1 MFRID
6 TKSAIPVYRQLMK
19 QIQRHIVSGELAEGD
34 RLPSIRQMASALRIN
49 PNTVARSYRELE
61 NEGLAVSRKGSGVF
75 VSTGDMDLQKNRME
89 LFSELAGE
97 FLTRAA
103 GLGLDGDEILE
114 LLSGRLRGEND
125 HG

>member
-6 TKSAIPVYRQLMK
+6 PKSAIPVYRQLKK
-19 QIQRHIVSGELAEGD
+19 QIQRHIVSGGLAEGD
-34 RLPSIRQMASALRIN
+34 RLPSIRQMASELRIN

-61 NEGLAVSRKGSGVF
+61 NEGLVVSRKGSGVF

-89 LFSELAGE
+89 LFNELADE
-97 FLTRAA
+97 FLARAA

>member
-6 TKSAIPVYRQLMK
+6 PKSAIPVYQQLKK
-19 QIQRHIVSGELAEGD
+19 QIQRNIVAGGLAEGD
-34 RLPSIRQMASALRIN
+34 RLPSIRQMASELRIN

-61 NEGLAVSRKGSGVF
+61 SEGLVVSRKGSGVF
-75 VSTGDMDLQKNRME
+75 VSTGDMDLQKNRIL
-89 LFSELAGE
+89 LFNEMADE

-103 GLGLDGDEILE
+103 GLGLGGREILE

>member
-6 TKSAIPVYRQLMK
+6 PKSAIPVYRQLKK
-19 QIQRHIVSGELAEGD
+19 QIQRHIVSGGLAEGD
-34 RLPSIRQMASALRIN
+34 RLPSIRQMASELRIN

-61 NEGLAVSRKGSGVF
+61 NEGLVVSRKGSGVF
-75 VSTGDMDLQKNRME
+75 VSTGDMDLQKNRMQ
-89 LFSELAGE
+89 LFNELADE

-103 GLGLDGDEILE
+103 GLGLDGREILE